1 MLRVQDFEGTAGAI
15 VGGRRTVGER
25 RDREV
30 RWTYPAVSRCLA
42 AIVVSR
48 GNLPIG
54 PAFEWNKQRESAR
67 ASGKNS
73 FCDPYQN
80 RTRVHRNDAHV
91 CFRSVLYHLRTSEVA
106 LGNDLAT
113 ITPRHLAGPSLTIS
127 LRYRSTPPPAR
138 CRLFEDPRPSDR
150 LHSCSEGP
158 QGACASSTRSRRSSR
173 GTSTSRESRARSPA
187 CAASTQNRRSADA
200 WPTRIRHV
208 RERTGKLSREELR
221 ARQTSRPS
229 EGAHMPHEPRA

>member
-30 RWTYPAVSRCLA
+30 RWTYPAISRCLA

-54 PAFEWNKQRESAR
+54 PAFKWNKQRESAR

-113 ITPRHLAGPSLTIS
+113 ITLRHLARPSLTI
-127 LRYRSTPPPAR
+127 RYRSTPPHQPVAGS
-138 CRLFEDPRPSDR
+138 LKTLGLPTGSTHAAKD
-150 LHSCSEGP
+150 P
-158 QGACASSTRSRRSSR
+158 QGACASSTRSKRSSR
-173 GTSTSRESRARSPA
+173 GSSTSGES
-187 CAASTQNRRSADA
+187 
-200 WPTRIRHV
+200 
-208 RERTGKLSREELR
+208 
-221 ARQTSRPS
+221 
-229 EGAHMPHEPRA
+229 